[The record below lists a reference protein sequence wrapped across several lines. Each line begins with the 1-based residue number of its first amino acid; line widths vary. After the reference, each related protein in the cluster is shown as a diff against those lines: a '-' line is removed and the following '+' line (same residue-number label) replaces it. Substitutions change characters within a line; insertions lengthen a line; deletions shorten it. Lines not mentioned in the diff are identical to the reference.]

1 MSLLKY
7 LVSLL
12 LLTGCFSLFAQ
23 HQEGM
28 VEYAITVKPG
38 DTTQYQ
44 KQRAALMFDS
54 KMALHFNDTMSRMDF
69 KMGKGMLT
77 SIIVNLNRKKGLSLT
92 SSSKGKFAYFL
103 TEDYF
108 EPKKE
113 GEVKVELIDEKA
125 TILGYSCK
133 KALMYVDGIM
143 TTYWYTNDFTLEI
156 KNQEIV
162 NKHIPGFPLKYSTVK
177 DGLFMEFEVSNILFS
192 VKNPELVF
200 SMAVPEGFKML
211 KK

>member
-1 MSLLKY
+1 MGFLKCT
-7 LVSLL
+7 VSLL
-12 LLTGCFSLFAQ
+12 FISLHLTLLAQ
-23 HQEGM
+23 YKEGM

-77 SIIVNLNRKKGLSLT
+77 TIIVQLNRKKGLSLT

-103 TEDYF
+103 TDEYF

-113 GEVKVELIDEKA
+113 GDVRVELIDETA
-125 TILGYSCK
+125 TILGYKCK
-133 KALMYVDGIM
+133 KALMYVEGIM

-177 DGLFMEFEVSNILFS
+177 DGLFMEFEVSNMLFS

>member
-1 MSLLKY
+1 
-7 LVSLL
+7 
-12 LLTGCFSLFAQ
+12 
-23 HQEGM
+23 M